1 MCLSAKFYTVKC
13 FCVSVWMKRTNNT
26 KTEPPTTFF
35 FLLKQGCGAE
45 MWACWCFFFVLNK
58 HRQWKSTE
66 DWDSETNREKD
77 FSAIIFKDLT
87 YIPCRWLVLR
97 LQAPNAYSQFRWA
110 WLWMID
116 TIKSERSR
124 RSRSTIR
131 NETCREAV
139 PSPTG
144 LSDCQCCGEAMQRQR
159 KTKGVDIRCS
169 YAPDMPSISNS
180 TGPWVRDGCC

>member
-1 MCLSAKFYTVKC
+1 MQNSTLWSAFVCLCEWNAQTTQRLNRLPRSFSCLSKAVVQKC
-13 FCVSVWMKRTNNT
+13 ERAGV
-26 KTEPPTTFF
+26 
-35 FLLKQGCGAE
+35 
-45 MWACWCFFFVLNK
+45 FFFVLNK

-139 PSPTG
+139 PSLTG